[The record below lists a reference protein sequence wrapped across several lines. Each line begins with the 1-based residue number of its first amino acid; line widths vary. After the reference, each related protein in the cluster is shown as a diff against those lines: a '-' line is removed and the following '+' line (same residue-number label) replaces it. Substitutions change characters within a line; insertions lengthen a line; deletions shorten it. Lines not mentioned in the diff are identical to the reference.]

1 MAEIAKW
8 GATQVLPILR
18 HNMRRLKD
26 GNMHGNKSI
35 QPELT
40 SQNYGL
46 VHRGNTCK
54 EINVYRKQI
63 EKSCFNQ

>member
-40 SQNYGL
+40 SQNEMVKL
-46 VHRGNTCK
+46 FCNTTPDSNYFF
-54 EINVYRKQI
+54 E
-63 EKSCFNQ
+63 